1 MDSDFAHFFVDFFV
15 CFFGVQDPA
24 VLEPAD
30 ADYSYSAKVL
40 LLSLPTVEELR
51 RRCCGSADRP
61 VLFFVFFLCFFCL
74 FV

>member
-1 MDSDFAHFFVDFFV
+1 M
-15 CFFGVQDPA
+15 
-24 VLEPAD
+24 EPAD